1 MTSYR
6 RPKTA
11 LAGIDIRPSAV
22 ALAVATT
29 ALPAAA
35 QSGDAA
41 AGERAYRQ
49 CAACHS
55 VEPGQNRAGPHLHGI
70 VGRQAGTVERFRYS
84 RAMRE
89 ADIVWDDAALTAYLT
104 DPRGYLPGTSK
115 TFRLRRPE
123 QVPDLLAYL
132 NSLRDN

>member
-1 MTSYR
+1 MASL
-6 RPKTA
+6 TA
-11 LAGIDIRPSAV
+11 LRAVVVSITAAV
-22 ALAVATT
+22 AM
-29 ALPAAA
+29 PAAA

-41 AGERAYRQ
+41 AGERAFRQ

-55 VEPGQNRAGPHLHGI
+55 VDPGQNRAGPHLHGI
-70 VGRQAGTVERFRYS
+70 VGRQAGAVERFRYS

-89 ADIVWDDAALTAYLT
+89 ADIVWDDAALAAYLT

-115 TFRLRRPE
+115 TFRLRRAE

-132 NSLRDN
+132 NTLRDE